1 MGYISHIGRK
11 VCIDFSSQ
19 VAMSNLK
26 VHLHGKQKGVL
37 LIRAP
42 KSKAMK
48 VRGK

>member
-1 MGYISHIGRK
+1 MGYISQPGGK
-11 VCIDFSSQ
+11 VSIDFSRQ

-26 VHLHGKQKGVL
+26 VHPHGKQKGVL
-37 LIRAP
+37 LISAA